1 MFRGLFLARFGA
13 FFGIWATN
21 ILQAL
26 IFAFAH
32 LGVTYT
38 PNAILFILVSIFP
51 LGLIGGYLM
60 RRSGSVVA
68 PAIFHAGVDIP
79 IYLAFLTYVS

>member
-1 MFRGLFLARFGA
+1 M
-13 FFGIWATN
+13 
-21 ILQAL
+21 
-26 IFAFAH
+26 
-32 LGVTYT
+32 TYT
-38 PNAILFILVSIFP
+38 PNAILFILVSVFP